1 MIIVS
6 MSRTAD
12 NLLHVLYRENMLGSG
27 LRGTAALA
35 SDPLPT

>member
-1 MIIVS
+1 MIIII
-6 MSRTAD
+6 MIRTAD
-12 NLLHVLYRENMLGSG
+12 NLLQVLYRESMLGSG